1 MPRSRRAAVCCAPT
15 RPKSARLDLS
25 VGVSRS
31 AHPPVIRVWLRR
43 TRLASVVCLCVSGTA
58 GCGGSA
64 ARRTEAANGGSAASG
79 PGTAFV
85 TFYCP
90 LTPASLSPAEQ
101 TLFARAGVDRAL
113 CAATEATWNVVVG
126 ALGQLA
132 PGQQASLDTLA
143 DASSVSTSSPQAG
156 AALEITDGV
165 LAGATLRALPAPP
178 ATTVKPPALPG
189 QPSPNPIISAL
200 IRDAVDPASDPPC
213 VPEPKGKE
221 EQSGLGESIV
231 QATTE
236 ALLRHASFPGALLA
250 VAHELANDQFCEKL
264 DELLEQ
270 LRRAYNT
277 VTDPDL
283 IARLVTAQAR
293 VEGLHDVPP
302 VATAAYAPLRQ
313 RAIRAYILSG
323 QLTEA
328 EELSGGEAALEARLL
343 AVRADEP
350 RGTGDSAILDEDIYA
365 DSTIGA
371 EEAR

>member
-1 MPRSRRAAVCCAPT
+1 VLRPDAPEVRTPR
-15 RPKSARLDLS
+15 L
-25 VGVSRS
+25 VGRVSPS
-31 AHPPVIRVWLRR
+31 AHPPVIRVWPRR
-43 TRLASVVCLCVSGTA
+43 TRLASVVCLCVSGIA

-64 ARRTEAANGGSAASG
+64 ARRTEAANGGSAARG

-90 LTPASLSPAEQ
+90 LNPASLSPAEQ

-113 CAATEATWNVVVG
+113 CAATDATWNVVVR

-132 PGQQASLDTLA
+132 PGQQASLDALA
-143 DASSVSTSSPQAG
+143 DASSVSASSPQAG

-178 ATTVKPPALPG
+178 ATTVKPAALPG

-213 VPEPKGKE
+213 VPEKSKD

-236 ALLRHASFPGALLA
+236 ALLRHASFPGVVLA

-283 IARLVTAQAR
+283 IARLVTAQAQ

-302 VATAAYAPLRQ
+302 VATAAYALLRQ

-328 EELSGGEAALEARLL
+328 EELSGGEAALKARLL

-350 RGTGDSAILDEDIYA
+350 RGTGDSAILDEDIHA